1 MSAIGPPHLPDRQE
15 RPPKI
20 NVCGLRS
27 QKVTSSSSLVALIFP
42 LWYVCYSATAG
53 GGRETETEDAS
64 YVDTGYIWFEMMCL
78 LCGTWIAST
87 PIVHN
92 VNSPLCPHL
101 SRTSGAQKYLFR
113 CCLPLPLL
121 LLLLSLPSVGRRRG
135 ERRSLL
141 GCDHPEREQFVSI
154 SRVKGLARR
163 PPSRRPHLKHASSNQ
178 TCIAVLP
185 NISRSL
191 YLCFIFILRIVG
203 QLSHSF
209 KSLFRV

>member
-64 YVDTGYIWFEMMCL
+64 YVDTGHNWFEMMLYPLRRTCF
-78 LCGTWIAST
+78 APT

-92 VNSPLCPHL
+92 VNSPLCPRL
-101 SRTSGAQKYLFR
+101 LRTSGAQKYLFR
-113 CCLPLPLL
+113 CCLLL
-121 LLLLSLPSVGRRRG
+121 LLLLLLLLFLPLGGEGGEESGGGLFLGATTRNGSSLSVFLVLGVGPTTANAAAETPS
-135 ERRSLL
+135 
-141 GCDHPEREQFVSI
+141 
-154 SRVKGLARR
+154 
-163 PPSRRPHLKHASSNQ
+163 
-178 TCIAVLP
+178 
-185 NISRSL
+185 
-191 YLCFIFILRIVG
+191 
-203 QLSHSF
+203 
-209 KSLFRV
+209 